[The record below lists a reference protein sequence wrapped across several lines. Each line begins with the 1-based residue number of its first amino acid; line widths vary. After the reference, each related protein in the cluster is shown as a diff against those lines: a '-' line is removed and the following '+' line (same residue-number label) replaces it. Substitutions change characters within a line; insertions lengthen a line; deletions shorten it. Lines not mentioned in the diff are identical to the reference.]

1 MRKIKAA
8 VQQDMSMRIMNN
20 VTNKCIL
27 ELLLCIKFNK

>member
-1 MRKIKAA
+1 MREIKAA

-20 VTNKCIL
+20 VTDKYIL